1 MLHAVRNYLPVMCLV
16 GLCGGFGALTGCTS
30 LFARYYEPRATA
42 PVSSVVA
49 SRPPLFLDTQN
60 PEADARQ
67 LEREGYVLIG
77 ASRFITGQLFSGP
90 IEDSF
95 YKDQA
100 IAQGVKVGAAIVL
113 LHVDASNVIIDGC
126 CEKVVA
132 SYWASA
138 ASSRS

>member
-1 MLHAVRNYLPVMCLV
+1 MLHAGRKLFPFVCLLS
-16 GLCGGFGALTGCTS
+16 LCGGLGALTGCAS
-30 LFARYYEPRATA
+30 LFARYYEPEGTP

-49 SRPPLFLDTQN
+49 AVTPLYLESQDL
-60 PEADARQ
+60 EVDAQQ

-77 ASRFITGQLFSGP
+77 ASRFITGQLFPGP

-113 LHVDASNVIIDGC
+113 LHVDASNVTIDGC

-132 SYWASA
+132 SYWANP
-138 ASSRS
+138 ASSRG